1 MSRVEAVQKMYNEI
15 ASQQSVDRF
24 NVQIISV
31 ARIAKKDLT
40 SRNLLQFL
48 VSIAISFSE
57 ILILIFLFS
66 LPFLCNN
73 FLFLLLAP
81 QHPLAT
87 PPQSAPAA

>member
-73 FLFLLLAP
+73 FLFFF
-81 QHPLAT
+81 
-87 PPQSAPAA
+87 

>member
-57 ILILIFLFS
+57 ILILIFLFF

-73 FLFLLLAP
+73 FLFFFF
-81 QHPLAT
+81 
-87 PPQSAPAA
+87 